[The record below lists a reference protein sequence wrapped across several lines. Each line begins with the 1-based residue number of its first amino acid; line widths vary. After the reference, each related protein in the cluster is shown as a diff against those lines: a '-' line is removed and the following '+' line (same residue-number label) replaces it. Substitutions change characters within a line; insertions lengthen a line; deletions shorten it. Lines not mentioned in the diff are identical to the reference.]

1 MLLNRQIL
9 NPSGDEDIL
18 DLFNAAGRLMLVLG
32 EPGSGKTTLLL
43 DLTRSLL
50 AQAEGQ
56 YQPTNS
62 SDIKPLDL
70 V

>member
-50 AQAEGQ
+50 AQAEA

-62 SDIKPLDL
+62 SGIKPLDL